1 MGDKVKANVQRC
13 PQFIPAQRA
22 VNYAEQARRHR
33 LAGVNGERKLSVS
46 PRCFPSSSQLTSS
59 MSHRISGGACRGH
72 SSGPTRSAPGCLSC
86 LRLLS
91 LQPGAA
97 NSCTPSPCQTAASS
111 GDARCAG
118 ALELHSRAPRS
129 CKLPTMFILQAA
141 KHFVEGSFIPAG

>member
-111 GDARCAG
+111 GDAQGPWSCTAEPQGPANCPRC
-118 ALELHSRAPRS
+118 LFY
-129 CKLPTMFILQAA
+129 KLQNIL
-141 KHFVEGSFIPAG
+141 